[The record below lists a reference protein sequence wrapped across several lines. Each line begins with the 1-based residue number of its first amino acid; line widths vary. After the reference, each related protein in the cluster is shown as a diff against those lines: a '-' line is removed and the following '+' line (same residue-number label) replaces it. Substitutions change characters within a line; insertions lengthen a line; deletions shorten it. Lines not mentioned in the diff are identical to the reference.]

1 MLWPVT
7 QALGM
12 WVIPRVPPFTNAL
25 QVSLSPGHVVCELS
39 WRLAVAQVG
48 ATLVATGQSLVHSGP
63 EIWPRLVPSQQVGTV
78 TPPQSS
84 SV

>member
-12 WVIPRVPPFTNAL
+12 WVIPSVPPFTNAL

-39 WRLAVAQVG
+39 WRLAVAQLAAPTV
-48 ATLVATGQSLVHSGP
+48 GQSLVHSGP
-63 EIWPRLVPSQQVGTV
+63 EIWPREVPSQQVGTV